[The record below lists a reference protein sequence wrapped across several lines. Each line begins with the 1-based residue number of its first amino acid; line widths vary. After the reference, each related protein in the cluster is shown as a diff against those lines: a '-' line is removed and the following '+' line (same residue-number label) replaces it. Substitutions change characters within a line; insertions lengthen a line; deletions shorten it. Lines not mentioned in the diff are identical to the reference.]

1 MRQTM
6 HTPIRFFARL
16 VLALSVLCA
25 VSARA
30 VDSEDT
36 SAQSQ
41 ANPDYVAAKTAIKAK
56 NWKSAIQSLQKA
68 AAVDGGNADVQN
80 LLGYSYR
87 HTGQFKEAFAHYK
100 EALRLNPR
108 HRGAHEYIGE
118 AYLQTNDLVKA
129 QEHLAA
135 LDRLCL
141 FPCEEYTDLKKS
153 VEVYKRKK

>member
-6 HTPIRFFARL
+6 HSPIRLLSPL
-16 VLALSVLCA
+16 VLAVFVACPRPA
-25 VSARA
+25 WA

-41 ANPDYVAAKTAIKAK
+41 ANPNYVAAKAEIKAR

-68 AAVDGGNADVQN
+68 AAVDGANADVQN

-118 AYLQTNDLVKA
+118 AYLQTNDLAKA

-135 LDRLCL
+135 LDRLCM
-141 FPCEEYTDLKKS
+141 FGCEEYRDLKKS
-153 VEVYKRKK
+153 VETYKRKK